1 MNDTAVERGARAL
14 YVRMGGSQ
22 GYARNGK
29 TGWDA
34 LSQAQ
39 RRPWI
44 ADVRAVLAACK
55 EEAE

>member
-22 GYARNGK
+22 GYAKNGK

-34 LSQAQ
+34 LSKAQ

-44 ADVRAVLAACK
+44 ADVRAVLAAC
-55 EEAE
+55 EEKS